1 MIKVTML
8 NIDKQKI
15 LEQCETD
22 QQPPDYVE
30 GFLINW
36 CLALTTEQESE
47 GEEKQKVLIALFFF
61 LTLSINIDC
70 FQDCLLALLLRRIS
84 PQNLKIVVSY

>member
-1 MIKVTML
+1 M
-8 NIDKQKI
+8 
-15 LEQCETD
+15 
-22 QQPPDYVE
+22 E

-61 LTLSINIDC
+61 LTLSVNIDC
-70 FQDCLLALLLRRIS
+70 FQDCLLALLLRRMS
-84 PQNLKIVVSY
+84 TQNFKIVVSNKNANTFSHKYSMTFFVVFFYDHI

>member
-8 NIDKQKI
+8 NIDKKI
-15 LEQCETD
+15 LELCETD

-61 LTLSINIDC
+61 LTLSINSDC
-70 FQDCLLALLLRRIS
+70 FPGCLLALLLRRIS